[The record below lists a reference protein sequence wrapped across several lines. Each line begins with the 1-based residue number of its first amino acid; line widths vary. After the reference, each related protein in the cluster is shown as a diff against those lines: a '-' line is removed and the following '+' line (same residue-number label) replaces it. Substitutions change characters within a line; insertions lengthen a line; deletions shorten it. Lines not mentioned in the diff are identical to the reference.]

1 MVGKKK
7 NITIIVIVIVSI
19 VIIGGVLTWG
29 FLTNWGRKKVDEK
42 QEQLDKAK
50 EQLLKLHKELYL
62 AKERVKITTKK
73 VDLDTKVLEIKTKKL
88 TEQIKKDNDMKE
100 DDKTLI
106 NNNLKELAAIQKQEN
121 DLQGKSKLDES
132 RIKTKED
139 IIKNLKSSI
148 KTLNEKNKEELEKIT
163 KQSIKLQGTIA
174 SLDKANQE
182 LHLAKEKITQE
193 NKEIEEV
200 HKAEDKEL
208 SFAIAKINFFR
219 NKKMK
224 VTKKFTD
231 LYKQKQDAKEKRKK
245 DDIENDL
252 NSIEIKMNVED
263 EEYSQ
268 YVDSLKQLSP
278 DTYKKICVKFN
289 WKGEYGDS
297 CK

>member
-73 VDLDTKVLEIKTKKL
+73 MDLDTKVLEIKTKKL
-88 TEQIKKDNDMKE
+88 TEQIKKDNVMKQQ
-100 DDKTLI
+100 DKTSI
-106 NNNLKELAAIQKQEN
+106 NNNLEKLAAIQKQEK

-132 RIKTKED
+132 SIKTKED

-148 KTLNEKNKEELEKIT
+148 NKLNEKNKEELKKIR

-174 SLDKANQE
+174 SLDKANHE
-182 LHLAKEKITQE
+182 LHVAKEKITKE

-219 NKKMK
+219 DKKAK
-224 VTKKFTD
+224 LIKKFQD
-231 LYKQKQDAKEKRKK
+231 LDKELKTKPWIQDDLDRVEKQ
-245 DDIENDL
+245 ITVEN
-252 NSIEIKMNVED
+252 

-268 YVDSLKQLSP
+268 YVESLKQLSP
-278 DTYKKICVKFN
+278 DTYKKICVKFK
-289 WKGEYGDS
+289 WKEEYGDS

>member
-50 EQLLKLHKELYL
+50 EQLLKLHKELYV

-88 TEQIKKDNDMKE
+88 TEQIKKDNIMKE
-100 DDKTLI
+100 DDKTSI
-106 NNNLKELAAIQKQEN
+106 NNNLKKLAAIQKQEN

-132 RIKTKED
+132 SIKTKED

-148 KTLNEKNKEELEKIT
+148 NKLNEKNKEELEKIR

-182 LHLAKEKITQE
+182 LHVAKEQITKE

-219 NKKMK
+219 DKKAKLM
-224 VTKKFTD
+224 KKFQA
-231 LYKQKQDAKEKRKK
+231 LSLSKQIHDKTKPWIQD
-245 DDIENDL
+245 DL
-252 NSIEIKMNVED
+252 NSIEIDLQVED

-268 YVDSLKQLSP
+268 YVESLKQLSP

-289 WKGEYGDS
+289 WKGVYGDS